1 MHKSTKTPIF
11 TIPEKRTIYSLSGI
25 LFFRMFGI
33 FLILP
38 VFSLLAMD
46 LKGAT
51 PFLIGVAFGAYGLT
65 QGLLQLPFGMWS
77 DKVGRKKVILIGLSL
92 FIAGNIIAAFADSIH
107 WMIVARFLQG
117 TGAISSTVFALIA
130 DLTRIEVRTRANAAL
145 GASIGIAFAF
155 AFGTAPFF
163 GEWLGLHGMFF
174 MIALMSVVSLFL
186 VITTVPSPKSRPI
199 LPKNNNFWAMSK
211 IVWDEP
217 TLRTISWGGFVC
229 GAGLSSTFF
238 LIPMILV
245 QHGYERSE
253 LWMIY
258 LPMLMAG
265 GVTMILAAILAEV
278 WNRFREVMLFGI
290 VLLFISL
297 ISMGIGQEQGQIM
310 WFVVAL
316 FFFFMGFNVFEPIL
330 PSLVT
335 RSTTEDTKG
344 TAMGFYNFA
353 QFIGHFF
360 GASVAGALYVNNFF
374 VLLLLL
380 ALGEIWFFYSA
391 LSFPNPEKKNTKLQE
406 KQILRNTIPETSN

>member
-199 LPKNNNFWAMSK
+199 LPKNNTFWAMSK

-217 TLRTISWGGFVC
+217 ILRTISWGGFVC

-297 ISMGIGQEQGQIM
+297 ISMGIGQEQDQLR

-316 FFFFMGFNVFEPIL
+316 CLFFRIWKRERRIEKP
-330 PSLVT
+330 
-335 RSTTEDTKG
+335 
-344 TAMGFYNFA
+344 NFS
-353 QFIGHFF
+353 Q
-360 GASVAGALYVNNFF
+360 S
-374 VLLLLL
+374 
-380 ALGEIWFFYSA
+380 
-391 LSFPNPEKKNTKLQE
+391 K
-406 KQILRNTIPETSN
+406 

>member
-1 MHKSTKTPIF
+1 
-11 TIPEKRTIYSLSGI
+11 
-25 LFFRMFGI
+25 MFGI

-38 VFSLLAMD
+38 VFSFLAMD

-199 LPKNNNFWAMSK
+199 LPKNNTFWAMSK

-229 GAGLSSTFF
+229 VAV
-238 LIPMILV
+238 LV
-245 QHGYERSE
+245 
-253 LWMIY
+253 LV
-258 LPMLMAG
+258 LVCVL
-265 GVTMILAAILAEV
+265 VEV
-278 WNRFREVMLFGI
+278 AV
-290 VLLFISL
+290 
-297 ISMGIGQEQGQIM
+297 
-310 WFVVAL
+310 
-316 FFFFMGFNVFEPIL
+316 
-330 PSLVT
+330 
-335 RSTTEDTKG
+335 
-344 TAMGFYNFA
+344 
-353 QFIGHFF
+353 
-360 GASVAGALYVNNFF
+360 
-374 VLLLLL
+374 
-380 ALGEIWFFYSA
+380 
-391 LSFPNPEKKNTKLQE
+391 
-406 KQILRNTIPETSN
+406 